1 MNPPNRVKLRRFSPW
16 LGLLIALVCTAS
28 SHATRLE
35 TKSETTDTFR
45 WIHPS
50 TDPQLWQQI
59 ESAFQDEL
67 TPDDAKP
74 GQDNLDVYR
83 YKYLKTIGISTHSVL
98 VIICRRPAKE
108 MTKETAW
115 DEYCSAFNFDLATK
129 QKSTIEHAD
138 VMWKWKFKKL
148 AKFGPT
154 SVPDVTFTY
163 FTCSECEPALM
174 FASLYYEE
182 TKSAWQVRSWG
193 DGKDLWWT
201 VNDGLVVDFDNIG
214 SGDTISFDCVY
225 GILDLKGNGFD
236 DVVMRCKEVSYNDAR
251 RAKID
256 DSTVLYSSSGRQFKR
271 RRVTDESEAVEL
283 TAKICR
289 PNTASM
295 LCKLPAYMTATS
307 GQSAALDVMFP
318 KAPKTVRD
326 LAHFRAL
333 KRTMSMSE
341 VVHQCG
347 EPDEIGGSGLI
358 IFIYHLD
365 DGSLVT
371 IGAAGATGPLFYANH
386 IATTGKASA
395 LFPAELETAL
405 PKVSPTPD

>member
-1 MNPPNRVKLRRFSPW
+1 MNPRNRVKLRRFSPW
-16 LGLLIALVCTAS
+16 LGLLISLVFTAL
-28 SHATRLE
+28 SHAKRPETRP
-35 TKSETTDTFR
+35 ETTDTFR

-50 TDPQLWQQI
+50 SDPQLWLQI

-67 TPDDAKP
+67 APDDPKP
-74 GQDNLDVYR
+74 GQDNLDAYR
-83 YKYLKTIGISTHSVL
+83 YKYLQKVGILSHSAL

-108 MTKETAW
+108 VTKENAW

-129 QKSTIEHAD
+129 QKLTIEHAD

-148 AKFGPT
+148 AKFGP
-154 SVPDVTFTY
+154 SPVPDVTFTY

-236 DVVMRCKEVSYNDAR
+236 DVVMRCKEVSYNDAG

-256 DSTVLYSSSGRQFKR
+256 DSTVLYSSSGGQFKR

-289 PNTASM
+289 PNSASM

-307 GQSAALDVMFP
+307 GQSAALDEMFP

-341 VVHQCG
+341 VVRQCG

-371 IGAAGATGPLFYANH
+371 IGAASATGPLFYANH

-395 LFPAELETAL
+395 LFPAE
-405 PKVSPTPD
+405 

>member
-1 MNPPNRVKLRRFSPW
+1 MNPRNRVKLRRFSPW
-16 LGLLIALVCTAS
+16 LGLLISLVFTAL
-28 SHATRLE
+28 SHAKRPETRP
-35 TKSETTDTFR
+35 ETTDTFR

-50 TDPQLWQQI
+50 SDPQLWLQI

-67 TPDDAKP
+67 APDDPKP
-74 GQDNLDVYR
+74 GQDNLDAYR
-83 YKYLKTIGISTHSVL
+83 YKYLQKVGILSHSAL

-108 MTKETAW
+108 VTKENAW

-129 QKSTIEHAD
+129 QKLTIEHAD

-148 AKFGPT
+148 AKFGP
-154 SVPDVTFTY
+154 SPVPDVTFTY

-182 TKSAWQVRSWG
+182 TKSAWKVRSWG

-236 DVVMRCKEVSYNDAR
+236 DVVMRCKEVSYNDAG

-289 PNTASM
+289 PNSASM

-307 GQSAALDVMFP
+307 GQSAALDEMFP

-341 VVHQCG
+341 VVRQCG

-371 IGAAGATGPLFYANH
+371 IGAASATGPLFYANH

-395 LFPAELETAL
+395 LFPAE
-405 PKVSPTPD
+405 

>member
-1 MNPPNRVKLRRFSPW
+1 MNPRNRVKLRRFSPW
-16 LGLLIALVCTAS
+16 LGLLISLVFTAL
-28 SHATRLE
+28 SHAKRPETRP
-35 TKSETTDTFR
+35 ETTDTFR

-50 TDPQLWQQI
+50 SDPQLWLQI

-67 TPDDAKP
+67 APDDPKP
-74 GQDNLDVYR
+74 GQDNLDAYR
-83 YKYLKTIGISTHSVL
+83 YKYLQKVGILSHSAL

-108 MTKETAW
+108 VTKENAW

-129 QKSTIEHAD
+129 QKLTIEHAD

-148 AKFGPT
+148 AKFGP
-154 SVPDVTFTY
+154 SPVPDVTFTY

-182 TKSAWQVRSWG
+182 TKSAWKVRSWG

-201 VNDGLVVDFDNIG
+201 VHDGLIVDFDNIG

-236 DVVMRCKEVSYNDAR
+236 DVVMRCKEVSYNDAG

-256 DSTVLYSSSGRQFKR
+256 DSTVLYSSSGGQFKR
-271 RRVTDESEAVEL
+271 RRVTDESEAVDL

-289 PNTASM
+289 PNSASM

-307 GQSAALDVMFP
+307 GQSAALDEMFP

-341 VVHQCG
+341 VVRQCG

-371 IGAAGATGPLFYANH
+371 IGAASATGPLFYANH

-395 LFPAELETAL
+395 LFPAE
-405 PKVSPTPD
+405 